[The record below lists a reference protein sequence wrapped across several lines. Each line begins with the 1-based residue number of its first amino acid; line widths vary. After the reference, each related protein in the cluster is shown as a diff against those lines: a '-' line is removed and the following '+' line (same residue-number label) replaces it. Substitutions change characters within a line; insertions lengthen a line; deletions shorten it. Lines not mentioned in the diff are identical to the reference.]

1 MVQVKLWIIHQTDCW
16 QSAHG
21 VEQDTDVGQQYKTGN
36 NHYKIECNSRGNIVD
51 ARMIRLTPV
60 AVDSHFPSHDNNPP
74 LATIPH
80 MTTIHHWP
88 IIIALRISR
97 RMSSVQCPGVIYAI
111 LCIFNRPTA
120 MNTLCDR
127 NCFRVKK

>member
-1 MVQVKLWIIHQTDCW
+1 MQVKLWIIHQTDCW

-74 LATIPH
+74 LAD
-80 MTTIHHWP
+80 HHCL
-88 IIIALRISR
+88 AHLKAN
-97 RMSSVQCPGVIYAI
+97 VQCPVSWCN
-111 LCIFNRPTA
+111 LCNFVHIQPA
-120 MNTLCDR
+120 
-127 NCFRVKK
+127 NCNEYIM